1 MVKKCKYNVKM
12 KQALFIG
19 QAPAFFGQA
28 KPLVGKAAKRLE
40 SLSGLTATQ
49 LDRIFDKTNI
59 FKYFPGRLGS
69 GKGDKFDL
77 KKARLL
83 ARTIDIEKYRLV
95 IFLGL
100 NVAKSFE
107 KIKRPRLFKEIYL
120 SKEDRL
126 SIGLILPHPSGV
138 SHYWNTVENRNKAA
152 TTLRRLMKKTGIV
165 IGKNTSSKYFK
176 SSPNRRRQNYIRVN
190 NTAVN
195 DNGNN
200 RNVNKKS
207 KYFV

>member
-1 MVKKCKYNVKM
+1 MVKKCNYVNM

-28 KPLVGKAAKRLE
+28 TPLVGKAAKRLE

-49 LDRIFDKTNI
+49 LDRNFDKINI

-69 GKGDKFDL
+69 GKGDKFDV
-77 KKARLL
+77 KKARIL
-83 ARTIDIEKYRLV
+83 ARTINIDKYRLV

-107 KIKRPRLFKEIYL
+107 KIKRPRLFKEFYL

-138 SHYWNTVENRNKAA
+138 SHFWNTVENRNKAA
-152 TTLRRLMKKTGIV
+152 RTLRRLIKKTGIV
-165 IGKNTSSKYFK
+165 IGNYKFSKYFK
-176 SSPNRRRQNYIRVN
+176 SSPSRRRRNNIRVHNTNLHDSSN
-190 NTAVN
+190 NH
-195 DNGNN
+195 
-200 RNVNKKS
+200 NVNKKS
-207 KYFV
+207 KYFF